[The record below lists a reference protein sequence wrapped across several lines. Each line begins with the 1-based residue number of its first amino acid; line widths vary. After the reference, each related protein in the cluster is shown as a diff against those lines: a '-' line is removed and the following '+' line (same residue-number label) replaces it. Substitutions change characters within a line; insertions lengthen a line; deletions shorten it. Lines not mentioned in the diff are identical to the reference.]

1 MIVVLARGIIRRSTL
16 QATNFMK
23 LFSWLLFIL
32 AALMTSSAQ
41 AQSTPTADHWL
52 QGDVGLGLFHTP
64 AITATH
70 DSANSVMPYIFADAG
85 PFYGRLDTFGVKLT
99 PMGNGHLELAA
110 RLSFEGYH
118 SSIAGIQDRARPLP
132 IGVGTFQRGDW
143 GAVIAYAFYDQ
154 RSGGTLLDATYAA
167 RFSLGKI
174 TLYPQLGVERRSQ
187 AYVQSLYGVSATE
200 QQASNVHAY
209 EASSAI
215 SPNIAMA
222 AEYPI
227 NEHYSLNF
235 YAKHKWLGSIADSP
249 LVQTKSV
256 TSSFI
261 ALTRSF
267 N

>member
-1 MIVVLARGIIRRSTL
+1 MKHISSLMFVTIALLSSTVHS
-16 QATNFMK
+16 Q
-23 LFSWLLFIL
+23 
-32 AALMTSSAQ
+32 SAP
-41 AQSTPTADHWL
+41 SDNSEFK
-52 QGDVGLGLFHTP
+52 GNIGLSLFHTP
-64 AITATH
+64 AITATN
-70 DSANSVMPYIFADAG
+70 DSANSVLPYIFGDMG

-99 PMGNGHLELAA
+99 PMGSGHLELAA
-110 RLSFEGYH
+110 RVSFEGYH

-132 IGVGTFQRGDW
+132 IGLGTFQRGDW
-143 GAVIAYAFYDQ
+143 GAVIAYAFYDEH
-154 RSGGTLLDATYAA
+154 SGGTLLDATYAA
-167 RFSLGKI
+167 RFSLGKA
-174 TLYPQLGVERRSQ
+174 TFYPQLGVERRSQ

-200 QQASNVHAY
+200 QQASGVRAY
-209 EASSAI
+209 DASSAI

-249 LVQTKSV
+249 LVETKSV
-256 TSSFI
+256 TSGFV